1 MPKDEYIT
9 WDFSMPGITFSQ
21 KYGRITMFKKTMDM
35 IGFPEYYRFL
45 FNQGAGFFAIQACR
59 IDDEGAQRISDVSD
73 GDAVEIKSMD
83 LVRYIYRC
91 ARWSPKHSY
100 RIAGKVYHDERIVKF
115 TLSEAMEVHEGRLK
129 VRGGQ

>member
-45 FNQGAGFFAIQACR
+45 FNLDAGFFAIQACR
-59 IDDEGAQRISDVSD
+59 IGDEGAQRISDVSD

-115 TLSEAMEVHEGRLK
+115 TLSEAMEVHERRLK
-129 VRGGQ
+129 IRGQ

>member
-21 KYGRITMFKKTMDM
+21 KYGRITVFKKTMEL
-35 IGFPEYYRFL
+35 IGFPEHYRFL
-45 FNQGAGFFAIQACR
+45 FNLDAGFFAIQACR
-59 IDDEGAQRISDVSD
+59 IDDEGAQRISDVWD
-73 GDAVEIKSMD
+73 RDAVEIKSMD
-83 LVRYIYRC
+83 LVRYIYRY

-100 RIAGKVYHDERIVKF
+100 RITGEVYHDERIVKF

>member
-21 KYGRITMFKKTMDM
+21 KYGRITVFKKTMDL
-35 IGFPEYYRFL
+35 IGVPEHYRFL
-45 FNQGAGFFAIQACR
+45 FNLDAGFFAIQACR
-59 IDDEGAQRISDVSD
+59 IGDEGAQRISDVWD
-73 GDAVEIKSMD
+73 RDAVEIKSMD